1 VAIPPTSRWEIL
13 VWILRGVVVATAIAL
28 FAAGDIPYA
37 VFGVAAVALVL
48 VPAMLAHSH
57 RARVPV
63 ALELSLLWLVLAD
76 LTIGQVGG
84 LYDLLPWYDKI
95 LHFSD
100 GFLIAM
106 IAFVMVYLLNFIGHS
121 CRHLWIDA
129 VVIFLITLGLGT
141 VWEIGEYLVDRLFTR
156 ATQGSPQM
164 LPLDDTMFDLMVDG
178 LGGFLAAITGPIYMR
193 HSKRSRLCIQA
204 FAELRKTKDDR
215 IARGQAD
222 RRARRDRR
230 AHRSPRSRAVHR
242 PDGPDARPHQD

>member
-1 VAIPPTSRWEIL
+1 VAIPPTSRWEI
-13 VWILRGVVVATAIAL
+13 VIWILRGVAVATVIAL
-28 FAAGDIPYA
+28 FATGDIPYSL
-37 VFGVAAVALVL
+37 FGVAAVALVL
-48 VPAMLAHSH
+48 VPAMLARSH

-76 LTIGQVGG
+76 LTIGRFGG

-121 CRHLWIDA
+121 CRHVWIDA
-129 VVIFLITLGLGT
+129 AVIFLITLGLGT
-141 VWEIGEYLVDRLFTR
+141 VWEIGEYLVDRWLAR

-164 LPLDDTMFDLMVDG
+164 LPFDDTMFDLMVDG

-193 HSKRSRLCIQA
+193 HSKRSRLCIQT

-222 RRARRDRR
+222 RRARR
-230 AHRSPRSRAVHR
+230 AHRSRRSRAVHR
-242 PDGPDARPHQD
+242 PHGPDAHPHRD